1 MLTRAGVRKIQIAV
15 LARAAEDYLNPDCES
30 RKRDAELFFQNPR
43 CDFLFNPFEEITLP
57 ELLEVLKHGERLDK

>member
-15 LARAAEDYLNPDCES
+15 LARAVEDYLNPDCES

-43 CDFLFNPFEEITLP
+43 CEFLYNPFEEITLP
-57 ELLEVLKHGERLDK
+57 ELLEVLKNGERLDN